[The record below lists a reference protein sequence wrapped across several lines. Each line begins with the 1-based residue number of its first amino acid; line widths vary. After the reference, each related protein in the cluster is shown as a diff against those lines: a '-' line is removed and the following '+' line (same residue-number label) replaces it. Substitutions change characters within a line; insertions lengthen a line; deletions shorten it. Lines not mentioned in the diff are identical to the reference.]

1 MFVFIL
7 FCCCFLEATPPA
19 AEDEGKEEQTHIQQ
33 EDDEKEEV
41 EEDTKQDK
49 QVCENMFTNSFSIY
63 MKNTSHTIC
72 NNIYRTSGN
81 FCVAFF
87 A

>member
-19 AEDEGKEEQTHIQQ
+19 AEDEGEEEQTHIQQ

-72 NNIYRTSGN
+72 NNIYHRSGN